1 MPKKSKTGGEARIEK
16 GEIVIRVPVAYLQVI
31 ADGAHAL
38 NGLSMRW
45 KITDPKMFAREIVR
59 SINNEDE
66 QGTTPFHK
74 MFDAAMEHAIEYGA
88 EGVEEHPKQDH

>member
-1 MPKKSKTGGEARIEK
+1 MKKAKTGGEAAIEK

-31 ADGAHAL
+31 ADGAYAL
-38 NGLSMRW
+38 NGLSQRW
-45 KITDPKMFAREIVR
+45 KITDTKAFAREVVR
-59 SINNEDE
+59 SINHEDE

-88 EGVEEHPKQDH
+88 EGVEEHPEQDI